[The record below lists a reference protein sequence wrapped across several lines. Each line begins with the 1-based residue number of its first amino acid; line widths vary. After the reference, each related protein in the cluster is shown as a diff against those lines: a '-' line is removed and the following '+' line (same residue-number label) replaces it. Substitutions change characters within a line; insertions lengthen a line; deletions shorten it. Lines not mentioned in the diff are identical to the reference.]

1 LKTPRKGKQV
11 EASALQILRLG
22 TDHSLCHTN
31 TRANKWSLLSRYPRK
46 VQVAFSALE
55 MTGIQVQCTGHSF
68 CLADPYDRIGLN
80 HCPIHNCRFYSE
92 QCRLVGA
99 YPLLYIHQF

>member
-46 VQVAFSALE
+46 IQVVFSALE
-55 MTGIQVQCTGHSF
+55 MTAIQVQHTGNSF

-80 HCPIHNCRFYSE
+80 HCPIHNCGLCSE

-99 YPLLYIHQF
+99 